1 MEDVYAIIAVCTT
14 LFLAFAFA
22 GCVKDYREFKHRVNT
37 QESCDHRY
45 VLDTKESLV
54 VWNKDFTTC
63 ETVTRAK
70 CCLCDHETVRKYIEQ
85 NEG

>member
-22 GCVKDYREFKHRVNT
+22 GCVKDYREFKHRAEV
-37 QESCDHRY
+37 QECCDHKY
-45 VLDTKESLV
+45 VLDTKDSLV

-70 CCLCDHETVRKYIEQ
+70 CCLCGNETVRKYVEQ
-85 NEG
+85 NKG